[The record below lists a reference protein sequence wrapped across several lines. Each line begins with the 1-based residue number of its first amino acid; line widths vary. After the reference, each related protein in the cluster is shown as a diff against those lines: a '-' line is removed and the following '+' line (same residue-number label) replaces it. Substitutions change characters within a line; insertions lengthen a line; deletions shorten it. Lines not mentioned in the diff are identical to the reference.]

1 MPLII
6 LRVLHICECFS
17 CVFRMRQ
24 NFIQI
29 TIFRCSSWSE
39 QICFCGFSYSVG
51 IWHLALGTW
60 LWVAMEMKCVPATSV
75 RYCIASTVARQCE
88 NEFLR
93 VCVVFSFS
101 SENPK
106 SARFDTNARKKNN
119 KSIYTAE
126 ITGLN
131 TCSISIKRTIFF
143 FSFIGSMDS
152 IEFGKSQAIRLIL
165 LLMLCTA

>member
-1 MPLII
+1 MNAFRAYFACAKISFKLPFLGVLVDQSEFVFVVSVVPLA
-6 LRVLHICECFS
+6 F
-17 CVFRMRQ
+17 
-24 NFIQI
+24 
-29 TIFRCSSWSE
+29 
-39 QICFCGFSYSVG
+39 G
-51 IWHLALGTW
+51 IWHLALGCELPW
-60 LWVAMEMKCVPATSV
+60 KWNVCPQHLSD
-75 RYCIASTVARQCE
+75 TVLHRQLHANVKMNFYVCAWFFP
-88 NEFLR
+88 FLQKIQNLHVLIQMR
-93 VCVVFSFS
+93 
-101 SENPK
+101 E
-106 SARFDTNARKKNN
+106 KKNN